1 MKTTILLTPALRTAI
16 TSIVSRLPSCV
27 SVAVG
32 VDNESESPE
41 PYFMVV
47 RLTAAGTLCKREHIT
62 FQNEQ
67 QVFEALMA
75 LQQTLGLPAVTAKPA
90 PKKFADLDNELANM
104 SMTAASVA

>member
-1 MKTTILLTPALRTAI
+1 MKTNILLTPALRTAI
-16 TSIVSRLPSCV
+16 TAIVSRLPSCM

-32 VDNESESPE
+32 VDNETESRE

-47 RLTAAGTLCKREHIT
+47 RLTAAGTLCRREHIT
-62 FQNEQ
+62 FESEQ
-67 QVFEALMA
+67 QVFGALLA
-75 LQQTLGLPAVTAKPA
+75 LQQTLGLSTAPTKPV